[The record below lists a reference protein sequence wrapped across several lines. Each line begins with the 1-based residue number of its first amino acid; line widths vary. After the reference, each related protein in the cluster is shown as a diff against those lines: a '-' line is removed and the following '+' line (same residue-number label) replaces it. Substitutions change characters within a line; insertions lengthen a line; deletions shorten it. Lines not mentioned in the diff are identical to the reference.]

1 VSSVCSHRI
10 DRAALLSELHRFE
23 WSALAPALCETVR
36 LLESGKFE
44 RLSDAHLNEIANY
57 RAVELD
63 DEVFFDRAFT
73 PGKEA
78 AASLAFARYLGIDTV
93 LKDLRS
99 LRASIGCDHGQVAA

>member
-1 VSSVCSHRI
+1 MSSIRCHRV
-10 DRAALLSELHRFE
+10 DQTALLDELHRFE

-44 RLSDAHLNEIANY
+44 QLSDSDLNEIANY

-78 AASLAFARYLGIDTV
+78 AASLAFARYLGIDAV
-93 LKDLRS
+93 LEDLRS
-99 LRASIGCDHGQVAA
+99 LRASIGCQCSQVAA

>member
-1 VSSVCSHRI
+1 MSSVCRHRV
-10 DRAALLSELHRFE
+10 DRAALLDELHRFE

-36 LLESGKFE
+36 LLESGKFD
-44 RLSDAHLNEIANY
+44 RLSESDLNEIANY

-63 DEVFFDRAFT
+63 DEIFFDRAFT

-78 AASLAFARYLGIDTV
+78 AASLAFARYLGIDAV

-99 LRASIGCDHGQVAA
+99 LAASIGCDPSRVAA